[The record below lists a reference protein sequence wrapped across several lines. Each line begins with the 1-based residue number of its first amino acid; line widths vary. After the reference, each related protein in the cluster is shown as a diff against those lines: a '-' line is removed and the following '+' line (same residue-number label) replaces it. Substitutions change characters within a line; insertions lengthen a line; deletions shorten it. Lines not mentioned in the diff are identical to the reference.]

1 MNLLISAS
9 SLGHLKCINDEPFV
23 RSTRKKN
30 SNHSLLC
37 LQNVLPYKI
46 IKCKM
51 HYLSLKKIAKFKILS
66 NNKYRLL
73 NLENIRVNYIVE
85 PYLLHYMSI

>member
-1 MNLLISAS
+1 
-9 SLGHLKCINDEPFV
+9 
-23 RSTRKKN
+23 
-30 SNHSLLC
+30 
-37 LQNVLPYKI
+37 
-46 IKCKM
+46 M

-73 NLENIRVNYIVE
+73 NLENIRVNYIVG

>member
-1 MNLLISAS
+1 MLLKYCI
-9 SLGHLKCINDEPFV
+9 LKKYIIGALE
-23 RSTRKKN
+23 KKN
-30 SNHSLLC
+30 SNQSLLC
-37 LQNVLPYKI
+37 LQNILPYKI

-73 NLENIRVNYIVE
+73 NLENIRVNYIAR